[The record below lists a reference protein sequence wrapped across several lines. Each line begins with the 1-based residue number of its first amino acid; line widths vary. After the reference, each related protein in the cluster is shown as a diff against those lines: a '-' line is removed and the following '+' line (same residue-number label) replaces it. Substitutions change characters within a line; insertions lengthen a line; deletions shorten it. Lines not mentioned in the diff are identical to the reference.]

1 MVYPGWRVLDWQA
14 GYGGSE
20 PVTSAKICKG
30 WIKNLV
36 ESHKNILLEC
46 MTNRFNKI
54 KEELA
59 IYYPGVTDDE
69 LETMT
74 QKLITFFKLS
84 AKAVYE
90 AKKAEIPLND
100 IRDS

>member
-1 MVYPGWRVLDWQA
+1 MSD
-14 GYGGSE
+14 
-20 PVTSAKICKG
+20 TFK
-30 WIKNLV
+30 
-36 ESHKNILLEC
+36 
-46 MTNRFNKI
+46 KI
-54 KEELA
+54 KEELSV
-59 IYYPGVTDDE
+59 YYPGVTDDE

-100 IRDS
+100 TDVIKSDICKK